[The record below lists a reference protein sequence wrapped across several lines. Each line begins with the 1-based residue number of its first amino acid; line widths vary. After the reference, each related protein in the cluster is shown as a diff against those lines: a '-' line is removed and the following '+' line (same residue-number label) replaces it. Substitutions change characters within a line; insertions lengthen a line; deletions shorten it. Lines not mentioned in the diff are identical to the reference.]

1 MRLSRLNA
9 CRRQANQ
16 DGVALILVMLL
27 MLVLSLLA
35 ATLVFTARSE
45 TFASLSYRQDTEA
58 DYVAKAGI
66 QAAVNWFRSSHY
78 QAVPDNQATTYYNA
92 IQGSPPWQLKTSNTS
107 PVQCVNSSLSKC
119 KKPNN
124 QVQLISYGTDT
135 TVYPADLLNT
145 LAPPVLVTTDFT
157 NSLQNVSVTTGSSGN
172 SGVFCVNAYLLNYQ
186 TVNCPS
192 CVVTP
197 APMETWLVTSEGV
210 WGGTSCAAGGT
221 ATAEE
226 QAIVQPVFSPNW
238 GNSLYGFCSVS
249 MWGSSGVCT
258 DSFNSALGAY
268 GGGNLSVAAGACDSA
283 SVNVIDS
290 GAGVGANGFVSLS
303 SNVTISGNVTIGNV
317 GYTPPSS
324 CCTTCGY
331 SGGGSVLGS
340 VLNAPP
346 VPLPPVPT
354 FPGSGQPGITFPTG
368 PPTAPSVSSGT
379 WPENGLGNYP
389 GYPGAPVATNP
400 PLTTYTG
407 PCMTLTVCNGTK
419 ANPYLVSA
427 LSGTTTLVGGTD
439 IGHPVYY
446 DLDAFSQ
453 SGSGILT
460 VNGFVV
466 INVRTSFSLTG
477 NGIAN
482 PLTTMPEAVL
492 INVAC
497 SGACVSLGG
506 NGATSSIITAPN
518 ATVDLGGGGSK
529 GYMVGAVRAAT
540 VNVHGGY
547 PIHYDVQ
554 LNRLEGVMGQIV
566 VTSYS
571 RIKQ

>member
-1 MRLSRLNA
+1 MRMRLSRLNA
-9 CRRQANQ
+9 YQRQANQ

-45 TFASLSYRQDTEA
+45 TFASVSYRQDTEA

-66 QAAVNWFRSSHY
+66 QAVVNWFRSSHY
-78 QAVPDNQATTYYNA
+78 QAIQDSQALTYYDVT
-92 IQGSPPWQLKTSNTS
+92 QDSSVWKLKTSNSS
-107 PVQCVNSSLSKC
+107 PVNCVHSSSLKC
-119 KKPNN
+119 KHQN
-124 QVQLISYGTDT
+124 VLISLITYGSGDT
-135 TVYPADLLNT
+135 NYPGDILNT
-145 LAPPVLVTTDFT
+145 LATPVLVTTDFT
-157 NSLQNVSVTTGSSGN
+157 NSLKDVSVTTGSSGN
-172 SGVFCVNAYLLNYQ
+172 SGIFCVNAYLLDYQ

-192 CVVTP
+192 CAVTP

-226 QAIVQPVFSPNW
+226 QAIIQPIFSPNW
-238 GNSLYGFCSVS
+238 GNSLYGFCGVK
-249 MWGSSGVCT
+249 MWGSTGVCT

-268 GGGNLSVAAGACDSA
+268 GGGNPSVASGGCDS
-283 SVNVIDS
+283 SSTNVIDA

-303 SNVTISGNVTIGNV
+303 SLVTISGDVTIGNV

-331 SGGGSVLGS
+331 SGGGSVQGA

-346 VPLPPVPT
+346 VPVPAAPT
-354 FPGSGQPGITFPTG
+354 FAGSGQPGITFPGG
-368 PPTAPSVSSGT
+368 PPAAPNVSSGT
-379 WPENGLGNYP
+379 EPKNGLGGSP
-389 GYPGAPVATNP
+389 PPTAP
-400 PLTTYTG
+400 PLTTYTS
-407 PCMTLTVCNGTK
+407 PCMLGTVCNGAK
-419 ANPYLVSA
+419 ANPYLIST
-427 LSGTTTLVGGTD
+427 LSGNTTLVGGPD

-446 DLDAFSQ
+446 DVDTFSQ
-453 SGSGILT
+453 AATYALT

-466 INVRTSFSLTG
+466 MNVKTSFSLLG
-477 NGIAN
+477 DGIAN
-482 PLTTMPEAVL
+482 PLTTMPEAL
-492 INVAC
+492 QINIAC
-497 SGACVSLGG
+497 SGSCVTLGG
-506 NGATSSIITAPN
+506 NGATSAIITAPN
-518 ATVDLGGGGSK
+518 ATVTAGGGGAK
-529 GYMVGAVRAAT
+529 GYLVGAVRAAT
-540 VNVHGGY
+540 VNDAGGY
-547 PIHYDVQ
+547 PVHYDIQ

>member
-1 MRLSRLNA
+1 MRMRLSRLNA
-9 CRRQANQ
+9 CQRQANQ

-45 TFASLSYRQDTEA
+45 TFASMSYRQDTEA

-78 QAVPDNQATTYYNA
+78 QAVQDSQATTYYDVTQDSS
-92 IQGSPPWQLKTSNTS
+92 IWKLKTANTS
-107 PVQCVNSSLSKC
+107 PVQCDNSSLFKC
-119 KKPNN
+119 KHQN
-124 QVQLISYGTDT
+124 VTIRLITYGSSDT
-135 TVYPADLLNT
+135 NYPGDILNT
-145 LAPPVLVTTDFT
+145 LATPVFVTTDFT
-157 NSLQNVSVTTGSSGN
+157 NSLKDVSVTTGSSGN
-172 SGVFCVNAYLLNYQ
+172 SGVFCVNAYLLDYQ

-192 CVVTP
+192 CAVTP

-226 QAIVQPVFSPNW
+226 QAIIQPVFSPNW
-238 GNSLYGFCSVS
+238 GNSLYGFCSVN
-249 MWGSSGVCT
+249 MWGSAGTCT

-268 GGGNLSVAAGACDSA
+268 GGGNTSVASGGCDS
-283 SVNVIDS
+283 SSTNVIDS

-331 SGGGSVLGS
+331 SGGGSVQGA

-346 VPLPPVPT
+346 VPVPAAPT
-354 FPGSGQPGITFPTG
+354 FPGSGQSGITFPGG
-368 PPTAPSVSSGT
+368 PPAAPSVSSGT
-379 WPENGLGNYP
+379 WPETGLG
-389 GYPGAPVATNP
+389 GYPPPTAP
-400 PLTTYTG
+400 PLTAYTK
-407 PCMTLTVCNGTK
+407 PCMLGTVCNGAK
-419 ANPYLVSA
+419 ANPYLISA
-427 LSGTTTLVGGTD
+427 LSGNTTLVGGPD

-446 DLDAFSQ
+446 DVDTFSQ
-453 SGSGILT
+453 AATYALT

-466 INVRTSFSLTG
+466 MNVKTSFSLLG

-482 PLTTMPEAVL
+482 PLTTMPEAL
-492 INVAC
+492 QINIAC
-497 SGACVSLGG
+497 SGACVTLGG
-506 NGATSSIITAPN
+506 NGATSAIITAPN
-518 ATVDLGGGGSK
+518 ATVTAGGGGAK
-529 GYMVGAVRAAT
+529 GYLVGAVRAAT
-540 VNVHGGY
+540 VNDAGGY
-547 PIHYDVQ
+547 PVHYDVQ